1 MLAEDETALWSTL
14 QTKDMSGEFSQEEDD
29 EIVLNAE
36 NKDNRLPEIAS
47 LIENLDKPIQKRD
60 LNIIKKTM
68 HKRRKV

>member
-14 QTKDMSGEFSQEEDD
+14 QPKDMSGEFSQEEDD

-36 NKDNRLPEIAS
+36 NKDNRLPEIAA
-47 LIENLDKPIQKRD
+47 LIENLDKRIQKKGSRY
-60 LNIIKKTM
+60 NKKTM